1 MTNTID
7 GRKYPRYKD
16 VTFLVAVS
24 KNRTYFQKVMV
35 IDISA
40 SGVKFYFS
48 DDKINVGENLFIKI
62 HIGSTYHNYN
72 EIFKCTVVRKETRK
86 DPKKIS
92 NMVYSVEYIDIHS
105 YEKDYFDHILTSLL
119 Q

>member
-1 MTNTID
+1 MTETID

-16 VTFLVAVS
+16 VTFLVSVS
-24 KNRTYFQKVMV
+24 KDRTYFQKVSI

-40 SGVKFYFS
+40 GGVKFYYS
-48 DDKINVGENLFIKI
+48 DHKIKVGDNLFVKI

-86 DPKKIS
+86 DPEKIS
-92 NMVYSVEYIDIHS
+92 NMVYSVEYINIPS